1 MNYWENIDHIK
12 QKECIQEF
20 LNERKTLNKRIAIA

>member
-12 QKECIQEF
+12 QKEYIQEF
-20 LNERKTLNKRIAIA
+20 LDKRKPLNKRIAIA